1 MSHVVVAP
9 DKFKGTLTAA
19 QVAVHVAA
27 GLGQAAPG
35 VKTVEV
41 PVADGGDGTVDA
53 AEAAGYRRIEIGVR
67 GPTGSAVTAS
77 FALLDGTAIIESA
90 QACGL
95 TRLPG
100 GTPAPLTATSRGV
113 GELILA
119 AVRMRAKRIV
129 LGLGGVACTDGGAG
143 LVTALGGRL
152 VDASGTELPPGG
164 AALARL
170 DHIDDSRL
178 RDLSGAGTEI
188 VAATD
193 VNNPLL
199 GRRGAAAVY
208 GPQKGASAQDVTL
221 LEEGLT
227 RWAEVTERLFGFVK
241 RDEPGAG
248 AAGGLG
254 FAALGFLGAVVQ
266 PGIELLLD
274 LLAFTGR
281 LPGARL
287 VITGEGALDEQTL
300 HGKAP
305 AGVARA
311 VAAAAPGVPVVA
323 VAGVCSL
330 SSEQLRSTG
339 IAQAYALADIEPD
352 LTRCLEQ
359 PGPLLEELAG
369 HIARDWLAPLRPD
382 DVNWCT
388 SGPIRITPRAARTT
402 WMPQCRWSCMAAAFM
417 RYGNGRGGAVGGRV
431 SGRCTP
437 GSPGPGR
444 TPGRWRCRPA
454 SDARGGRRRSARRR
468 RRAGPTGG

>member
-19 QVAVHVAA
+19 QVAAHVAA
-27 GLGQAAPG
+27 GLGRARPG
-35 VKTVEV
+35 VKTVQV

-53 AEAAGYRRIEIGVR
+53 AEAAGYRRVDIGVR
-67 GPTGSAVTAS
+67 GPTGKPVNAS

-152 VDASGTELPPGG
+152 LDASGTELPPGG

-170 DHIDDSRL
+170 DHIDVSRL
-178 RDLSGAGTEI
+178 RDLSSTGTEFI
-188 VAATD
+188 VATD
-193 VNNPLL
+193 VDNPLL
-199 GRRGAAAVY
+199 GPRGAAAVY
-208 GPQKGASAQDVTL
+208 APQKGASAQDVTL
-221 LEEGLT
+221 LEEGLA
-227 RWAEVTERLFGFVK
+227 RWADVTERSFGFVK

-254 FAALGFLGAVVQ
+254 FAALGFLGAAVQ
-266 PGIELLLD
+266 PGIELMLD
-274 LLAFTGR
+274 LLGFADR

-287 VITGEGALDEQTL
+287 VVTGEGALDEQTL

-311 VAAAAPGVPVVA
+311 AAAAAPDLPVVA

-330 SSEQLRSTG
+330 SPGQLRSAG
-339 IAQAYALADIEPD
+339 IAQRI
-352 LTRCLEQ
+352 R
-359 PGPLLEELAG
+359 
-369 HIARDWLAPLRPD
+369 ARRHRARPD
-382 DVNWCT
+382 PLP
-388 SGPIRITPRAARTT
+388 GAARS
-402 WMPQCRWSCMAAAFM
+402 PA
-417 RYGNGRGGAVGGRV
+417 GGAGRAHRPRLARAV
-431 SGRCTP
+431 TPAPGQLPVHSGLAWT
-437 GSPGPGR
+437 
-444 TPGRWRCRPA
+444 RPNPRPMA
-454 SDARGGRRRSARRR
+454 MPPCFGCSRRRRRSARRR

>member
-19 QVAVHVAA
+19 EVAVHVAA
-27 GLGQAAPG
+27 GLGQASPG

-152 VDASGTELPPGG
+152 LDASGTELPPGG

-170 DHIDDSRL
+170 DLIVDSRL

-199 GRRGAAAVY
+199 GPRGAAAVY
-208 GPQKGASAQDVTL
+208 GPQKGASAQDVTQ
-221 LEEGLT
+221 LEDGLA
-227 RWAEVTERLFGFVK
+227 RWADVAERSFGFAK

-254 FAALGFLGAVVQ
+254 FAALGFLGAAVR
-266 PGIELLLD
+266 PGIELMLD
-274 LLAFTGR
+274 LLGFADR
-281 LPGARL
+281 LSGARL
-287 VITGEGALDEQTL
+287 VVTGEGALDEQTL

-369 HIARDWLAPLRPD
+369 HIARDWLAPLR
-382 DVNWCT
+382 T
-388 SGPIRITPRAARTT
+388 RL
-402 WMPQCRWSCMAAAFM
+402 
-417 RYGNGRGGAVGGRV
+417 
-431 SGRCTP
+431 
-437 GSPGPGR
+437 
-444 TPGRWRCRPA
+444 
-454 SDARGGRRRSARRR
+454 
-468 RRAGPTGG
+468 

>member
-1 MSHVVVAP
+1 MSHVVIAP
-9 DKFKGTLTAA
+9 DKFKGTLTAG
-19 QVAVHVAA
+19 QVAAHLAA
-27 GLGQAAPG
+27 GLGRARPG
-35 VKTVEV
+35 LKTVQV

-53 AEAAGYRRIEIGVR
+53 AQAAGYRRIEIGVR
-67 GPTGSAVTAS
+67 GPTGKPVTAS
-77 FALLDGTAIIESA
+77 FALLDDTAIIESA

-152 VDASGTELPPGG
+152 VDESGIELPPGG

-170 DHIDDSRL
+170 HHVDLSGL
-178 RDLSGAGTEI
+178 RDLPGIEVI
-188 VAATD
+188 AATD
-193 VNNPLL
+193 VDNPLL
-199 GRRGAAAVY
+199 GPRGAAAVY
-208 GPQKGASAQDVTL
+208 APQKGASADDVTV
-221 LEEGLT
+221 LETGLA
-227 RWAEVTERLFGFVK
+227 RWADVAEQAAGFRK

-254 FAALGFLGAVVQ
+254 FAALGFLGAVMQ
-266 PGIELLLD
+266 PGIELMLD
-274 LLAFTGR
+274 LLSFGEH

-287 VITGEGALDEQTL
+287 VITGEGALDRQTL

-311 VAAAAPGVPVVA
+311 AAAAVPDVPVVA

-330 SSEQLRSTG
+330 TPDQLRSAG
-339 IAQAYALADIEPD
+339 IARAYALADIEPD
-352 LTRCLEQ
+352 LARCRAQ

-369 HIARDWLAPLRPD
+369 LIARDWLTPD
-382 DVNWCT
+382 AT
-388 SGPIRITPRAARTT
+388 RT
-402 WMPQCRWSCMAAAFM
+402 
-417 RYGNGRGGAVGGRV
+417 
-431 SGRCTP
+431 
-437 GSPGPGR
+437 
-444 TPGRWRCRPA
+444 
-454 SDARGGRRRSARRR
+454 
-468 RRAGPTGG
+468 

>member
-19 QVAVHVAA
+19 QVAAHVAA
-27 GLGQAAPG
+27 GLGRACPG
-35 VKTVEV
+35 VKTVQV

-53 AEAAGYRRIEIGVR
+53 AEAAGYRRVDIGVR
-67 GPTGSAVTAS
+67 GPTGKPVDAS
-77 FALLDGTAIIESA
+77 LALLDGTAIIESA

-129 LGLGGVACTDGGAG
+129 LGLGGSACTDGGAG

-152 VDASGTELPPGG
+152 LDASGTELSPGG

-170 DHIDDSRL
+170 DHIDVSRL
-178 RDLSGAGTEI
+178 RDVSGTGTEFI
-188 VAATD
+188 VATD
-193 VNNPLL
+193 VDNPLL
-199 GRRGAAAVY
+199 GPCGAAAVY
-208 GPQKGASAQDVTL
+208 APQKGASAQEVTL
-221 LEEGLT
+221 LEEGLAC
-227 RWAEVTERLFGFVK
+227 WADVTERSFGFVK

-266 PGIELLLD
+266 PGIELMLD
-274 LLAFTGR
+274 LLGFADR
-281 LPGARL
+281 LSGARL
-287 VITGEGALDEQTL
+287 VVTGEGALDEQTL

-311 VAAAAPGVPVVA
+311 AAAAAPDLPVVA

-330 SSEQLRSTG
+330 SPDQLSSAG
-339 IAQAYALADIEPD
+339 IARAYTLADIEPD

-369 HIARDWLAPLRPD
+369 HIARDWLAPLP
-382 DVNWCT
+382 T
-388 SGPIRITPRAARTT
+388 
-402 WMPQCRWSCMAAAFM
+402 
-417 RYGNGRGGAVGGRV
+417 
-431 SGRCTP
+431 
-437 GSPGPGR
+437 
-444 TPGRWRCRPA
+444 CRPYV
-454 SDARGGRRRSARRR
+454 SPSTTYPRQPRRCHIVVVGRPRWPVLPR
-468 RRAGPTGG
+468 

>member
-1 MSHVVVAP
+1 
-9 DKFKGTLTAA
+9 
-19 QVAVHVAA
+19 
-27 GLGQAAPG
+27 
-35 VKTVEV
+35 
-41 PVADGGDGTVDA
+41 
-53 AEAAGYRRIEIGVR
+53 
-67 GPTGSAVTAS
+67 
-77 FALLDGTAIIESA
+77 
-90 QACGL
+90 
-95 TRLPG
+95 
-100 GTPAPLTATSRGV
+100 
-113 GELILA
+113 
-119 AVRMRAKRIV
+119 MRAKRIV

-170 DHIDDSRL
+170 DHIDTSRL
-178 RDLSGAGTEI
+178 RDLSGTEI

-193 VNNPLL
+193 VDNPLL
-199 GRRGAAAVY
+199 GPRGAAAVY
-208 GPQKGASAQDVTL
+208 APQKGASAQDVAR
-221 LEEGLT
+221 LEEGLA
-227 RWAEVTERLFGFVK
+227 RWADVAEQSFGFVK

-254 FAALGFLGAVVQ
+254 FAVLGFLGAAVQ

-281 LPGARL
+281 LPGACL

-330 SSEQLRSTG
+330 SSEQLRSAG

-369 HIARDWLAPLRPD
+369 HIARDWLAPLR
-382 DVNWCT
+382 
-388 SGPIRITPRAARTT
+388 A
-402 WMPQCRWSCMAAAFM
+402 
-417 RYGNGRGGAVGGRV
+417 GGAGDGRV
-431 SGRCTP
+431 SGRCTA
-437 GSPGPGR
+437 GSLVPGR
-444 TPGRWRCRPA
+444 TPGRWRCRLA
-454 SDARGGRRRSARRR
+454 SDARGGRRRSVRRR

>member
-19 QVAVHVAA
+19 QVAAHVAT
-27 GLGQAAPG
+27 GLGRARPG
-35 VKTVEV
+35 VEIVQV

-53 AEAAGYRRIEIGVR
+53 AEAAGYRRVDIGVR
-67 GPTGSAVTAS
+67 GPTGKPLTAA

-119 AVRMRAKRIV
+119 AIRMRAKRIV

-152 VDASGTELPPGG
+152 LDASGTELPPGG

-170 DHIDDSRL
+170 DRIDVSRL
-178 RDLSGAGTEI
+178 RDLSGAGAEI
-188 VAATD
+188 IAATD
-193 VNNPLL
+193 VDNPLL
-199 GRRGAAAVY
+199 GPRGAAAVY
-208 GPQKGASAQDVTL
+208 APQKGASAQDVAV

-227 RWAEVTERLFGFVK
+227 RWADVTERSVGFVK
-241 RDEPGAG
+241 RNEPGAG

-254 FAALGFLGAVVQ
+254 FAALGFLGAAVQ
-266 PGIELLLD
+266 PGIGLLLD
-274 LLAFTGR
+274 LLAFTDR

-287 VITGEGALDEQTL
+287 VVTGEGALDEQTL

-311 VAAAAPGVPVVA
+311 AAAASPDLPVVA

-330 SSEQLRSTG
+330 SPEQLRSAG
-339 IAQAYALADIEPD
+339 IARAYALADIEPD

-369 HIARDWLAPLRPD
+369 HIAHDWLAPLRTRPG
-382 DVNWCT
+382 VNRQRRVTARLSW
-388 SGPIRITPRAARTT
+388 AASRE
-402 WMPQCRWSCMAAAFM
+402 
-417 RYGNGRGGAVGGRV
+417 V
-431 SGRCTP
+431 S
-437 GSPGPGR
+437 
-444 TPGRWRCRPA
+444 
-454 SDARGGRRRSARRR
+454 
-468 RRAGPTGG
+468 